1 MKVYAMLILRSVA
14 KQFCH
19 VNSSPSCI
27 VSSYCRSLLPK
38 RSYCSNMGKVKKRY
52 DSIVKSSE
60 DKRDYRGIE
69 LSNGMRVI
77 LVSDPTTDKSAAAL
91 CVNIGFM
98 SDPDYLPGLAH
109 LCEHMLFL
117 GTKKY
122 PLENEYSK
130 YLSEHGGGSNAHTS
144 SEHTCY
150 YFDVKPENLDGALDR
165 FAQFFIA
172 PLFTEN
178 VTDREINSVDSEH
191 EKNIQNDSWRLNQL
205 ERSIS
210 KPGHPYTKFGTGN
223 RLTLDTIPK
232 EKGINVRNELL
243 AFHEKWYSANIMTL
257 AVLGKENLD
266 ELEELIVP
274 LFSTVINKNIE
285 VPEWKEPPLSKN
297 ELMLKGYVVPIKD
310 VRSLAVTFLIPD
322 YKQYYKAAPGHYLS
336 HLIGHEGPGSLL
348 SVLKARSWC
357 NSLLGGP
364 RGSNKGFDFFS
375 INVDLTPDGIDHV
388 DDIIHLI
395 FQYINM
401 LKQQGP
407 QKWIFEEYAELF
419 NMHFRFKD
427 KQSPRSF
434 VNGLTIKL
442 LDYEMEDVLAGGYK
456 ITEWRPD
463 MINELL
469 EHLCPENTRS
479 VIVAKKFQPVAD
491 QKESWYG
498 TQYKL
503 ESISNDVIEKWK
515 DGSICNEL
523 HMPER
528 NEFIPTNFDLFPRD
542 ENANMYPVIIQET
555 PYSRV
560 WYKQDNDYLLPKVN
574 MSFEFISP
582 LAYLD
587 PVSCNLTY
595 MFVMLFK
602 DALMEYAYAA
612 ELAGLRWELT
622 NTKYGMVLG
631 IGGYNHK
638 QKILLEKI
646 MEKMTNF
653 EIDPKRF
660 EILKENY
667 IRGLKNFEIEQPYQH
682 ANYYLA
688 VLLAEQSWTKSELLA
703 ATEFVTVESV
713 STFIK
718 QLLSKM
724 HVESLVHGN
733 TTKEVALDM
742 VNTVMDRLSGSV
754 GL

>member
-1 MKVYAMLILRSVA
+1 MLPRRNYS
-14 KQFCH
+14 
-19 VNSSPSCI
+19 
-27 VSSYCRSLLPK
+27 
-38 RSYCSNMGKVKKRY
+38 SNMSRIKKKY
-52 DSIVKSSE
+52 DNIIKSSE
-60 DKRDYRGIE
+60 DKRDYRGLE
-69 LSNGMRVI
+69 LTNGMKVI
-77 LVSDPTTDKSAAAL
+77 LISDPSTDKSAAAL
-91 CVNIGFM
+91 SVNVGFM
-98 SDPDYLPGLAH
+98 CDPEHLPGLAH
-109 LCEHMLFL
+109 FCEHMLFL
-117 GTKKY
+117 GTEKY
-122 PLENEYSK
+122 PHENEYSK
-130 YLSEHGGGSNAHTS
+130 YLSEHGGSSNAHTTQ
-144 SEHTCY
+144 EHTSY
-150 YFDVKPENLDGALDR
+150 YFDVTPDNFRGALDR
-165 FAQFFIA
+165 FSQFFIS

-178 VTDREINSVDSEH
+178 VTDREVNAVDSEH

-205 ERSIS
+205 ERSLS

-223 RLTLDTIPK
+223 KRTLDIIPK
-232 EKGINVRNELL
+232 ERGVNVRNELL
-243 AFHEKWYSANIMTL
+243 AFHQKWYSANIMTL

-266 ELEELIVP
+266 DLEDLVVS
-274 LFSTVINKNIE
+274 LFSDVVNKNILAPVWE
-285 VPEWKEPPLSKN
+285 EPPFSKN

-310 VRSLAVTFLIPD
+310 VRSLAITFLIPD
-322 YKQYYKAAPGHYLS
+322 YQKEYKAAPGHYLS

-357 NSLLGGP
+357 NNLVGGP
-364 RGSNKGFDFFS
+364 RGSSKGFDFFT
-375 INVDLTPDGIDHV
+375 INVDLTPEGIDHV
-388 DDIIHLI
+388 DDIIYLL

-401 LKQQGP
+401 LREKGP
-407 QKWIFEEYAELF
+407 QKWIFEEYSELF

-427 KQSPRSF
+427 KQSPRNYVSNL
-434 VNGLTIKL
+434 VVKL
-442 LDYEMEDVLAGGYK
+442 SDYEMEDVLAGGYK
-456 ITEWRPD
+456 LTEWKPD
-463 MINELL
+463 LINELL
-469 EHLCPENTRS
+469 GYLSPENVRAA
-479 VIVAKKFQPVAD
+479 VVAKRFQPLAD
-491 QKESWYG
+491 QRERWYG

-503 ESISNDVIEKWK
+503 EKIPQSVIDRWS
-515 DGSICNEL
+515 DHSLCNEL
-523 HMPER
+523 HLPER
-528 NEFIPTNFDLFPRD
+528 NEFIPTNFELFPRE
-542 ENANMYPVIIQET
+542 ENPNAYPVIIQET

-595 MFVMLFK
+595 MFIMLFK
-602 DALMEYAYAA
+602 DALIEYAYAA

-638 QKILLEKI
+638 QKVLLEKI

-660 EILKENY
+660 EILKEIY
-667 IRGLKNFEIEQPYQH
+667 IRGLKNFETEQPYQH

-688 VLLAEQSWTKSELLA
+688 VLLAEQSWSKTELLE
-703 ATEFVTVESV
+703 ATDAVTIEALD
-713 STFIK
+713 TFIK

-733 TTKEVALDM
+733 TCKEVALDM